1 MKQNTFM
8 SILALV
14 AIAFLT
20 ACGSDE
26 LPGDPSFDQDI
37 KTELVDKSQL
47 PEWLAD
53 YVGYLEYDQ
62 IHSSLESQN
71 ATKGV
76 YRFEWL
82 GRTFYEL
89 YSPAQS
95 TVYSNMYTEDGM
107 PIELTLTYYKTF
119 SDQVKNWTIV
129 YLLNPT
135 SQMPKNIIYPVTT
148 QTQEDNDTLIQRMG
162 GLERKFYLVNSE
174 EQLRNLFGKSDG
186 LPQIDFARYSLV
198 LGRCTVPDDF
208 RLKRQEIDTNGKKPV
223 LKTYFEREIIPN
235 QIIHVYNTDYYPR
248 PVWSLFPKLPFETG
262 DVETILNNNI
272 DTTTDGD
279 QRLVPPSFE

>member
-1 MKQNTFM
+1 MKQNTFQ
-8 SILALV
+8 STLALV

-26 LPGDPSFDQDI
+26 LPADPSFDQDI

-47 PEWLAD
+47 PEWLTS
-53 YVGYLEYDQ
+53 YINYLEYDQ
-62 IHSSLESQN
+62 IHNSQESPN
-71 ATKGV
+71 VTKGV

-107 PIELTLTYYKTF
+107 PIELTVTYYKTF
-119 SDQVKNWTIV
+119 SDLVKHWTIV

-135 SQMPKNIIYPVTT
+135 DQMPKNIIYPVTT

-186 LPQIDFARYSLV
+186 LPQIDFVRYSLV

-208 RLKRQEIDTNGKKPV
+208 KLKRQEIDTNGQTV
-223 LKTYFEREIIPN
+223 SFTDNKTVF
-235 QIIHVYNTDYYPR
+235 NTPENGA
-248 PVWSLFPKLPFETG
+248 V
-262 DVETILNNNI
+262 ILRK
-272 DTTTDGD
+272 TDENGAPLAGA
-279 QRLVPPSFE
+279 QFTLYAHACL

>member
-26 LPGDPSFDQDI
+26 LPADPSFDQDI

-53 YVGYLEYDQ
+53 YVSYLEYDQ

-135 SQMPKNIIYPVTT
+135 GQMPKNIIYPVTT
-148 QTQEDNDTLIQRMG
+148 KTQEDNDTLIQKMG

>member
-26 LPGDPSFDQDI
+26 LPADPSFDQDI

-53 YVGYLEYDQ
+53 YVSYLEYDQ

-135 SQMPKNIIYPVTT
+135 GQMPKNIIYPVTT
-148 QTQEDNDTLIQRMG
+148 KTQEDNDTLTQRMG

-174 EQLRNLFGKSDG
+174 EQLRNLFEKSDG

>member
-1 MKQNTFM
+1 MKQNTFI
-8 SILALV
+8 STLALV
-14 AIAFLT
+14 AIAILT

-26 LPGDPSFDQDI
+26 LPADPSFDQDI

-47 PEWLAD
+47 PEWLTS
-53 YVGYLEYDQ
+53 YINYLEYDQ
-62 IHSSLESQN
+62 IHNSQEPQN
-71 ATKGV
+71 VTKGV

-107 PIELTLTYYKTF
+107 PIELTVTYYKTF
-119 SDQVKNWTIV
+119 SDLVKHWTIV

-135 SQMPKNIIYPVTT
+135 DQMPKNIIYPVTT

-186 LPQIDFARYSLV
+186 LPQIDFVRYSLV

-208 RLKRQEIDTNGKKPV
+208 KLKRQEIDTNGQVPV
-223 LKTYFEREIIPN
+223 LKTYFEREMIPN
-235 QIIHVYNTDYYPR
+235 QIMHVYNSDYYPR

-262 DVETILNNNI
+262 EVETILNNSI
-272 DTTTDGD
+272 YTTTDED
-279 QRLVPPSFE
+279 QRLVPPFFE